1 MDVIYF
7 LSQSEGVRTE
17 VPVKKVFLNPAGH
30 GDCESSSVGSLTVI
44 LY

>member
-17 VPVKKVFLNPAGH
+17 VPVKKVVLNPAGH
-30 GDCESSSVGSLTVI
+30 GDCDMKFLT
-44 LY
+44 